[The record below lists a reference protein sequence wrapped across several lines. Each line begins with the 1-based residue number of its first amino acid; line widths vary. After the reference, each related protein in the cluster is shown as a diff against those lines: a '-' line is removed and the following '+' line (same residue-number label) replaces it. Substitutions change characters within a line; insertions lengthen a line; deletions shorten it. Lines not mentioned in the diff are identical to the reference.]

1 MGLGE
6 ALDETI
12 GFRKGRVTLKEETR
26 PAGWTLQI
34 ERIQCPADPEI
45 LFDVT
50 DRGAQPIGGCEK
62 QFETITRRGGNERR
76 PFRPRGRE
84 LARNITGCAVKAGA
98 RGMDIGITTVG
109 PIDEV
114 RHRLQQGL
122 A

>member
-1 MGLGE
+1 MEHLMN
-6 ALDETI
+6 
-12 GFRKGRVTLKEETR
+12 V
-26 PAGWTLQI
+26 
-34 ERIQCPADPEI
+34 DPD
-45 LFDVT
+45 LT
-50 DRGAQPIGGCEK
+50 AMPK
-62 QFETITRRGGNERR
+62 QAARHFLAERR
-76 PFRPRGRE
+76 RFRPRGRE